1 MKNDKCPGPDGFN
14 CGLVELFFG
23 RILEFLLQEQSV
35 NQISNYNS
43 RVQTNKAS
51 KHVQQTQGIETIC
64 KELASYQS
72 IKYFFIPL

>member
-1 MKNDKCPGPDGFN
+1 MKNDKCPRPDSFN

-35 NQISNYNS
+35 NQINNYNS

-51 KHVQQTQGIETIC
+51 KHV
-64 KELASYQS
+64 
-72 IKYFFIPL
+72 

>member
-14 CGLVELFFG
+14 CGLEELFFG

-35 NQISNYNS
+35 NQISNDNS

-51 KHVQQTQGIETIC
+51 KHV
-64 KELASYQS
+64 
-72 IKYFFIPL
+72 

>member
-1 MKNDKCPGPDGFN
+1 MKNNKCPGPDGFN

-35 NQISNYNS
+35 NHINNYNS

-51 KHVQQTQGIETIC
+51 KHV
-64 KELASYQS
+64 
-72 IKYFFIPL
+72 